1 MARSPDYYGCVR
13 EFHDKFGIPAPDR
26 ATVSIPGELK
36 ISRIE
41 LMREELAELIAA
53 MESAG
58 LVEIAD
64 GLADLLYVVFG
75 TAAAYGIPMDEVFRE
90 VHRSNL
96 SKLGPEGR
104 PLIGEHGKRLKG
116 PDYRPPDLAP
126 LLG

>member
-58 LVEIAD
+58 LVEIARGVELDDLDIEIGD
-64 GLADLLYVVFG
+64 GSGQAARDLFRLRQRHRALAGAD
-75 TAAAYGIPMDEVFRE
+75 A
-90 VHRSNL
+90 
-96 SKLGPEGR
+96 
-104 PLIGEHGKRLKG
+104 
-116 PDYRPPDLAP
+116 
-126 LLG
+126 